1 MKHWMYLIF
10 LIQNYDFRQDVCIIV
25 EDCEIK
31 CIYIDCYLIV
41 YVLFLIKGNIM
52 ADYDFII
59 VGGGS
64 AGCVLANR
72 LSAIPSNKVCLL
84 EAGAKNNDIRISTP
98 MGFPFIVE
106 RASKYN

>member
-1 MKHWMYLIF
+1 
-10 LIQNYDFRQDVCIIV
+10 
-25 EDCEIK
+25 
-31 CIYIDCYLIV
+31 
-41 YVLFLIKGNIM
+41 M

-72 LSAIPSNKVCLL
+72 LSAISSNRVCLL

-98 MGFPFIVE
+98 MGFPFIVGQN
-106 RASKYN
+106 SKYNWSYETEPQLAFGKVALPQAASYLVD

>member
-1 MKHWMYLIF
+1 
-10 LIQNYDFRQDVCIIV
+10 
-25 EDCEIK
+25 
-31 CIYIDCYLIV
+31 
-41 YVLFLIKGNIM
+41 M

-72 LSAIPSNKVCLL
+72 LSAIPSNRVCLL

-98 MGFPFIVE
+98 MGFPFIVG
-106 RASKYN
+106 RASKYNWSYETIATNSHLEKLTLPQAASYLVDSIGDVHKTSIEDEEHRRGFSTQR